1 MSIWLLAALV
11 SLFVPRADEPKNPWR
26 EKTPA
31 ALASLIGT
39 PNAAVVRDALE
50 VLRRA
55 DAWADAAQV
64 ADAALKQFP
73 QDASLYGPI
82 ARALLRAG
90 RLEDGER
97 VALLIKPE
105 TDDREALAVL
115 IGVLVARGEVEKA
128 LPAAARLEKL
138 GPTSAN
144 QYNAILTTRIRA
156 NQLDGLG
163 RLVRATSKA
172 LDPDGGYPDNLMGE
186 SIEGLAE
193 FYEKIDAKPVNQLA
207 RPGSAPMPLL
217 TMIQLPYVEAYV
229 NGQGPHRLI
238 VDTGGSFCLSLDAE
252 VAEEM
257 GIKSLASA
265 PIRGVSGKQ
274 DSGQALVDELT
285 IGDVRM
291 KRVLTRTIEFPA
303 MLKTSC
309 SGILGT
315 GMFDG
320 GRMTLDFQNARFVI
334 EPSSDKP
341 AAGAQQVIRI
351 IGDGK
356 FLAPIRVQDQSAM
369 AILDTGAS
377 TGAFSLATLKRLFPE
392 HSGREFGAAGLGV
405 GQGAEAK
412 INLAPMVKLEV
423 FGRTKEKY
431 SGVGLDVLDNALS
444 PIIGVQ
450 CDFLFG
456 MPLFREMKS
465 FTVDFPRTRMW
476 VEWGAP

>member
-1 MSIWLLAALV
+1 MNAWLLAVLV
-11 SLFVPRADEPKNPWR
+11 SLFVPRAEEPKNPWR
-26 EKTPA
+26 EK
-31 ALASLIGT
+31 ALT
-39 PNAAVVRDALE
+39 AVAGQPSTATYREALD
-50 VLRRA
+50 VLRRG
-55 DAWADAAQV
+55 DAWAEAGQV

-73 QDASLYGPI
+73 NDATLHGPI

-90 RLEDGER
+90 RVEDGER
-97 VALLIKPE
+97 VALLIKSD

-115 IGVLVARGEVEKA
+115 IGVLVIRGEIEKA
-128 LPAAARLEKL
+128 IAAAARLEKL

-144 QYNAILTTRIRA
+144 QYNAILTARMRA
-156 NQLDGLG
+156 NQLEGLAK
-163 RLVRATSKA
+163 LVRAASKA
-172 LDPDGGYPDNLMGE
+172 LDPEGGYPDNLMSE

-193 FYEKIDAKPVNQLA
+193 FFEKIDAKPVNQLA
-207 RPGSAPMPLL
+207 RPGSAAMPLL
-217 TMIQLPYVEAYV
+217 TMIELPYVEAYI
-229 NGQGPHRLI
+229 NGQGPHRLV

-252 VAEEM
+252 VAEEI
-257 GIKSLASA
+257 GVKSLASA

-274 DSGQALVDELT
+274 DSGQALLDELT
-285 IGDVRM
+285 IGDIRM
-291 KRVLTRTIEFPA
+291 RRVLTRTMEFPA
-303 MLKTSC
+303 MLKASC
-309 SGILGT
+309 AGILGT

-341 AAGAQQVIRI
+341 AAGTQHTVRI
-351 IGDGK
+351 VGDGK
-356 FLAPIRVQDQSAM
+356 LLAPIRVQDQSAM
-369 AILDTGAS
+369 AILDSGAS

-392 HSGREFGAAGLGV
+392 HSGPEFGAAGLGV
-405 GQGAEAK
+405 GQGAVAK
-412 INLAPMVKLEV
+412 INLAPMLKLEV

-431 SGVGLDVLDNALS
+431 AGVGLDVLDNVLS

-476 VEWGAP
+476 VEWGDK